1 MVLIH
6 ALIDNRTNSTMIE
19 DGFVNISKT
28 FRAITG
34 SKKLMRRALLLA
46 AVLVAAELWFLS
58 GLQEAHAIPIP
69 NVQLSFDQAEEPGK
83 VAVTLQILGLLTV
96 LSLAPAILT
105 LLTSFTRIVVVLSFL
120 RQAMGTHQM
129 PPNQILI
136 GLAMFLTFFIMTP
149 VWNQIN
155 EQALQPY
162 LAEQITP
169 KEALEKGMNPI
180 RSFMLKQT
188 REKDLSLFL
197 KIAGN
202 KKVSKK
208 DDVPSQTL
216 IPAFVIS
223 ELKTAFQIGFMIYI
237 PFIIVDMVIAS
248 VLLSMG
254 MLMLPPI
261 MISLPFKLMLFVLVD
276 GWNLLVGSLVRSFY

>member
-1 MVLIH
+1 VLP
-6 ALIDNRTNSTMIE
+6 APTMRLYR
-19 DGFVNISKT
+19 G
-28 FRAITG
+28 
-34 SKKLMRRALLLA
+34 LMLLVVLLLMD
-46 AVLVAAELWFLS
+46 LWILS
-58 GLQEAHAIPIP
+58 GLQAAHALPIP
-69 NVQLSFDQAEEPGK
+69 DIQLTFDQTEDPGK
-83 VAVTLQILGLLTV
+83 VAVTLQILLLLTI
-96 LSLAPAILT
+96 LSLAPALVV

-120 RQAMGTHQM
+120 RQALGTHQM
-129 PPNQILI
+129 PPNQVVI
-136 GLAMFLTFFIMTP
+136 GLALFLTFFIMTP
-149 VWNQIN
+149 IWNQVN

-169 KEALEKGMNPI
+169 KEAFERGKAPI
-180 RSFMLKQT
+180 RAFMFKQT
-188 REKDLSLFL
+188 REKDLNLFL
-197 KIAGN
+197 QISRRKEVPR
-202 KKVSKK
+202 KE
-208 DDVPSQTL
+208 DVPTEAL

-223 ELKTAFQIGFMIYI
+223 ELKTAFQIGFMIYL